1 MKASMRRSFRVAG
14 LLLGGFTASAAGAA
28 PGVTTA
34 AHGFGI
40 GTLTS
45 PVAMCGYSCRSGGRY
60 IPGPP
65 GVCADEG
72 LNYCGSSRDAGPPR
86 RYYDDR
92 RGYDGPGYDGRRER
106 YERY

>member
-1 MKASMRRSFRVAG
+1 MKASMRRSFQVAG
-14 LLLGGFTASAAGAA
+14 LLLGGFTVGSAGAA
-28 PGVTTA
+28 PGVTA
-34 AHGFGI
+34 AQGFGI

-92 RGYDGPGYDGRRER
+92 GGDDRRYYERRQER